1 MQGDWRNS
9 VAQAI
14 SWNDSKKE
22 RKGKVLSLLVASAIS
37 VAVMSPAMRTSMAES
52 GDQMLSVIVRA
63 LPGGA
68 RDAAQAVEQAGGE
81 VGTRLRILHGFA
93 AEIPASSMASLS
105 DTPHVV
111 TITPDHRIAMM
122 QTLTEPV
129 SDAFGTITEP
139 VLDPVLSTDPSPA
152 PAPSPTPT
160 TEPAPATAPAYDQTS
175 DKGSMYST
183 VRAIRAKDYWKKGF
197 TGKGVDV
204 ALIDTGVVPVEGI
217 DNPNQVVNGADLSFE
232 SQVPEIA
239 YLDTYGHGTHMAG
252 IIAGRDDSVAPGTEG
267 DNTTGFMGVAPDARI
282 VNVKVADYE
291 GVTDVSQ
298 VIAAIDWVV
307 QHRNDNGMNIR
318 VLNMSFGTDG
328 IQDYVLDPLTYAAEM
343 AWHKGIVVVAAAGN
357 AGFGNEQLSN
367 PAYDPYVIAVGADK
381 PGGFGTTNDD
391 VIPDFSSSGNAS
403 RRPDFVAPGQ
413 SIQSLRNPGSYI
425 DENHP
430 EGLINDRFFRGSGTS
445 QAAAVVS
452 GAVALIVQQRPNI
465 TPDQVKALLTKTAD
479 RLPLPAIELQGA
491 GLINMKT
498 ALTTATPAA
507 VQSHTRA
514 TGMGSLDAA
523 RGTQYITEE
532 ETGDQLRGE
541 YDIFGNPWDATSYSS
556 NSLSGK
562 SWSGGYYNGVEYTG
576 GDWSGKSWSGKSWSG
591 KSWSGK
597 SWSGKSWSGAEYLG
611 KSWSGKSWSG
621 KSWSGKSWSGKSWS
635 GKSWSGK
642 SWSGKSW
649 SGKSWSSFSY
659 E

>member
-1 MQGDWRNS
+1 MQGDWRTG
-9 VAQAI
+9 VAKAI

-22 RKGKVLSLLVASAIS
+22 RKGKLIALTVASAMS
-37 VAVMSPAMRTSMAES
+37 LAVMSPAMRASMSE
-52 GDQMLSVIVRA
+52 GVQEMTSVIVRA

-68 RDAAQAVEQAGGE
+68 NEAAQAVEQAGGE
-81 VGTRLRILHGFA
+81 VGMKLRILHGFA
-93 AEIPASSMASLS
+93 AEVPASSLASISRMPEVL
-105 DTPHVV
+105 

-122 QTLTEPV
+122 QTT
-129 SDAFGTITEP
+129 
-139 VLDPVLSTDPSPA
+139 DPVTDPAPTTTTDPAPTTTTDPA

-160 TEPAPATAPAYDQTS
+160 TDPVVAPPPVYDPTA

-183 VRAIRAKDYWKKGF
+183 IRAIRAKDYWKKGF

-204 ALIDTGVVPVEGI
+204 ALIDTGVVPVPGM
-217 DNPNQVVNGADLSFE
+217 DNPAKVVNGLDISFE
-232 SQVPEIA
+232 SQIPEIQ

-252 IIAGRDDSVAPGTEG
+252 IIAGRDASVPAGQEG
-267 DNTTGFMGVAPDARI
+267 NDTQTGFLGVAPDARI

-307 QHRNDNGMNIR
+307 QHRKDEGMNIR

-328 IQDYVLDPLTYAAEM
+328 IQSYVLDPLAYATEQ

-357 AGFGNEQLSN
+357 AGFGNDQLSN
-367 PAYDPYVIAVGADK
+367 PALDPYVIAVGADK
-381 PGGFGTTNDD
+381 PGGYGTTNDD
-391 VIPDFSSSGNAS
+391 VIPDFSSSGNAA

-430 EGLINDRFFRGSGTS
+430 EGVIANADGRFFRGSGTS
-445 QAAAVVS
+445 QAAAVTS
-452 GAVALIVQQRPNI
+452 GAVALILQQRPSI
-465 TPDQVKALLTKTAD
+465 TPDQVKALLVKTAE
-479 RLPLPAIELQGA
+479 RLPIPPVELQGA
-491 GLINMKT
+491 GLINMRN
-498 ALTTATPAA
+498 ALSTATPAA
-507 VQSHTRA
+507 VQQHPRS
-514 TGMGSLDAA
+514 TGLGSLDLA
-523 RGTQYITEE
+523 RGSVRITDE
-532 ETGDQLRGE
+532 ETGEQLMGE
-541 YDIFGNPWDATSYSS
+541 LDIFGNPWDPYTYAN
-556 NSLSGK
+556 NSLAGK
-562 SWSGGYYNGVEYTG
+562 SWSGGFYNGVEYSG
-576 GDWSGKSWSGKSWSG
+576 GDWTGKSWSGKSWSG

-597 SWSGKSWSGAEYLG
+597 SWSGKSWSFAEYL
-611 KSWSGKSWSG
+611 GKSWSG

>member
-1 MQGDWRNS
+1 MQGDWRTS

-22 RKGKVLSLLVASAIS
+22 RKGKLLSLLVASAIS

-68 RDAAQAVEQAGGE
+68 NEAAQAVEQAGGE
-81 VGTRLRILHGFA
+81 VGMKLRILHGFA
-93 AEIPASSMASLS
+93 AEVPASSMGSLS
-105 DTPHVV
+105 GMPEVLA
-111 TITPDHRIAMM
+111 ITPDHRIAMM

-129 SDAFGTITEP
+129 PSP
-139 VLDPVLSTDPSPA
+139 VVTTDPAPSPA

-160 TEPAPATAPAYDQTS
+160 TEPAPTAAPAYDQTS

-217 DNPNQVVNGADLSFE
+217 DNANQVVNGADLSFE
-232 SQVPEIA
+232 SQIPEIA

-267 DNTTGFMGVAPDARI
+267 DNTTGFLGVAPDARI

-328 IQDYVLDPLTYAAEM
+328 IQDYVLDPLTYASEQ

-391 VIPDFSSSGNAS
+391 VIPDFSSSGNAA

-430 EGLINDRFFRGSGTS
+430 EGMINDRFFRGSGTS

-452 GAVALIVQQRPNI
+452 GAVALIVQQRPSI

-479 RLPLPAIELQGA
+479 KLPLPLPELQGA

-507 VQSHTRA
+507 VQNHPKA
-514 TGMGSLDAA
+514 TGLGSLDAA
-523 RGTQYITEE
+523 RGTQYITDEDS
-532 ETGDQLRGE
+532 GDQLRGE
-541 YDIFGNPWDATSYSS
+541 FDIFGNPWDATSYAS

-562 SWSGGYYNGVEYTG
+562 SWSGGYYNGVEYSG
-576 GDWSGKSWSGKSWSG
+576 GD
-591 KSWSGK
+591 
-597 SWSGKSWSGAEYLG
+597 
-611 KSWSGKSWSG
+611 WSGKSWSG